1 MFTRLHTRKGLHM
14 NISTRQIGNIIVVD
28 LKGRLDSQTAGFGN
42 DEMVRIVK
50 DGNTKLLANLDGLEF
65 ITSAGLRVLLLAA
78 KLLQTAG
85 GTLKLC
91 NANQFVKDV
100 LESSGFTSL
109 IALYATESEAIASF
123 T

>member
-1 MFTRLHTRKGLHM
+1 M
-14 NISTRQIGNIIVVD
+14 NISTRQIADIIIVD
-28 LKGRLDSQTAGFGN
+28 LEGRLDSQTAGFGN

-50 DGNTKLLANLDGLEF
+50 DGGTKLVANLDGLEF

-85 GTLKLC
+85 GTLKLY

-109 IALYATESEAIASF
+109 IALYSTESEAVASF

>member
-1 MFTRLHTRKGLHM
+1 
-14 NISTRQIGNIIVVD
+14 V
-28 LKGRLDSQTAGFGN
+28 
-42 DEMVRIVK
+42 
-50 DGNTKLLANLDGLEF
+50 ANLDGLEF

-78 KLLQTAG
+78 KLLQTTG

-109 IALYATESEAIASF
+109 IALYSTESEAVVSF